1 MTQESLGKKKGIADI
16 VFLLDCSGSMR
27 PCLSALADNVGRLL
41 DTMVNPGANAAAVV
55 ADWRAKICGYRDA
68 KADGDKWW
76 IESSFTSDPAEVR
89 SRLAALEPLGGGD
102 EPESLLDALW
112 RLAKMPV
119 SEKGSP
125 ADPNSWRHRHD
136 AVRCIVVFTDASTH
150 MATAIPEAAGATS
163 EDVIREVLNAKFK
176 LFFFCPEAECY
187 HVLQSIDGV
196 EMDFVGTLTD
206 ARDQM
211 KAFSEDQN
219 NFKKV
224 MEALGKSISV
234 ASAAVPL

>member
-1 MTQESLGKKKGIADI
+1 MCI
-16 VFLLDCSGSMR
+16 
-27 PCLSALADNVGRLL
+27 
-41 DTMVNPGANAAAVV
+41 
-55 ADWRAKICGYRDA
+55 RD
-68 KADGDKWW
+68 
-76 IESSFTSDPAEVR
+76 R
-89 SRLAALEPLGGGD
+89 
-102 EPESLLDALW
+102 
-112 RLAKMPV
+112 
-119 SEKGSP
+119 
-125 ADPNSWRHRHD
+125 
-136 AVRCIVVFTDASTH
+136 
-150 MATAIPEAAGATS
+150 AIPEAAGATS

>member
-1 MTQESLGKKKGIADI
+1 MTQESLGKKTGIADI
-16 VFLLDCSGSMR
+16 VFLLDCSGSMK

-41 DTMVNPGANAAAVV
+41 DTMVNPGANSAATVT
-55 ADWRAKICGYRDA
+55 DWRAKVCGYRDA

-76 IESSFTSDPAEVR
+76 VESPFTSDPVEVR

-112 RLAKMPV
+112 KLAKLPAA
-119 SEKGSP
+119 EKGASV
-125 ADPNSWRHRHD
+125 DPNCWRHRHD
-136 AVRCIVVFTDASTH
+136 AVRCIVVFTDASTN
-150 MATAIPEAAGATS
+150 MATTIPEAGGATS

-187 HVLQSIDGV
+187 HILQSIDGV
-196 EMDFVGTLTD
+196 EMEFVGSLTD

-211 KAFSEDQN
+211 KSFSEDQN

-224 MEALGKSISV
+224 MEALGKSISI
-234 ASAAVPL
+234 ASVAVPL